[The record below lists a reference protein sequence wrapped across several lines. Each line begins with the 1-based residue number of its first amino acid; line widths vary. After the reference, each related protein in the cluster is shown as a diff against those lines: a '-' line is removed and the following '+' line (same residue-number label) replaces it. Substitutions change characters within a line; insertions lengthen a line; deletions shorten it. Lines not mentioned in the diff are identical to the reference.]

1 MPESTSRMSIS
12 SAPVRIQRN
21 GAVVVATID
30 NPPVNALSLA
40 VRRELLQMFE
50 AAAADRSV
58 SAIVLT
64 GAGRDFVAGA
74 DIKEMEAPPVAPS
87 LPDVI
92 LAMEACPQP
101 ILAAINGHALG
112 GGFEL
117 ALACD
122 RRIAGPSAIVG
133 LPEVK
138 LGIIPGAGGTQRLPR
153 LVGTAQ
159 AMALIAA
166 GRRVVAKEAQS
177 LGLVDD
183 VVDRDLI
190 AAATAQVAG
199 LKKRRLSESSAPP
212 SNATDVEKAANEATR
227 AARGVPAVGKAVEMV
242 RLAGTT
248 NFSEGL
254 RAERAAF
261 LSLRESAEA
270 KALRHLFFAERN
282 AQKVPG
288 LGDAKPRRIERA
300 AVIGAGTMGSGIA
313 IALADAGLPVA
324 LIERD
329 AAAAESGL
337 QRVHAIYDRL
347 VVGGRLTQAVAEERF
362 GRIACGADWS
372 AIGAADLV
380 IEAAFE
386 DMEVKREVFR
396 RLDELAPQGAI
407 LATNTSYLDVNLIA
421 QATGRPQDVLG
432 LHFFSPANVMRLLE
446 IVRGAAT
453 AADVLQ
459 TGLALARRL
468 GKVAVVAGVCEG
480 FIGNRIFAAYRRQTE
495 YLLEEGAY
503 PEDIDRAIE
512 DYGFAMGPFAVF
524 DLTGLDIAW
533 ATRKRLAATRDPRQ
547 RYVAIADRLC
557 EAGRFGRKTGRGWYL
572 YPEGARRPVPD
583 PEVRAII
590 EGESA
595 AKGIKRRLVT
605 ADEIQRRAAAAMVDE
620 AAKILA
626 EGIAQRAGDI
636 DLVLAN
642 GYGFPAFRGGP
653 LFAADA
659 RGLPTVLADVAEMH
673 RHSGASN
680 EPAPLLQDLARAASS
695 FAAWDAS
702 RAR

>member
-1 MPESTSRMSIS
+1 MPAQTIGTLES
-12 SAPVRIQRN
+12 SAPVRIQRI
-21 GAVVVATID
+21 GAVVIATID

-40 VRRELLQMFE
+40 VRQELLRIFQTL
-50 AAAADRSV
+50 ASDRSV

-74 DIKEMEAPPVAPS
+74 DIKEMELPALAPS

-122 RRIAGPSAIVG
+122 RRIAAPSATVG

-153 LVGTAQ
+153 LVGTAK
-159 AMALIAA
+159 AMALITA
-166 GRRVVAKEAQS
+166 GRRVGAKEAQS
-177 LGLVDD
+177 LGLIDE
-183 VVDRDLI
+183 VVDGDLI
-190 AAATAQVAG
+190 AAAVTRIAG
-199 LKKRRLSESSAPP
+199 FGKRRLSEASGPP
-212 SNATDVEKAANEATR
+212 SNEADVEKAASDAMRT
-227 AARGVPAVGKAVEMV
+227 ARGVPAVGKAVEMV

-248 NFSEGL
+248 SFAEGL
-254 RAERAAF
+254 KAERAAF
-261 LSLRESAEA
+261 LALRESAEA

-282 AQKVPG
+282 ALKVPG
-288 LGDAKPRRIERA
+288 LGDARPRRIERA

-313 IALADAGLPVA
+313 VALAEAGLPVA

-329 AAAAESGL
+329 AAAVASGR
-337 QRVHAIYDRL
+337 QRVRGIYDRL
-347 VVGGRLTQAVAEERF
+347 VAGGRLTQAAAEERF
-362 GRIACGADWS
+362 DRIACSDDWS

-386 DMEVKREVFR
+386 DLEVKRDVFR
-396 RLDELAPQGAI
+396 RLDGIARQGAV

-421 QATGRPQDVLG
+421 QATRRPQDVIG

-446 IVRGAAT
+446 VVRGSAT
-453 AADVLQ
+453 APDVLR
-459 TGLALARRL
+459 TGLTLARRL

-480 FIGNRIFAAYRRQTE
+480 FIGNRIFAAYRRQME

-524 DLTGLDIAW
+524 DLSGLDVAW

-557 EAGRFGRKTGRGWYL
+557 EAGRFGRKTGCGWYL
-572 YPEGARRPVPD
+572 YPEGAKRPVPD

-590 EGESA
+590 DSESA
-595 AKGIKRRLVT
+595 AKGIQRRTIT

-620 AAKILA
+620 AANILA
-626 EGIAQRAGDI
+626 DGIAQRAGDI

-659 RGLPTVLADVAEMH
+659 RGLPAVLADVEEMH
-673 RHSGASN
+673 RHSGPGS
-680 EPAPLLQDLARAASS
+680 EPAPLLRDLARQGSS
-695 FAAWDAS
+695 FAAWDMA
-702 RAR
+702 RAH

>member
-1 MPESTSRMSIS
+1 MPASSST
-12 SAPVRIQRN
+12 VRIQRI

-40 VRRELLQMFE
+40 VRRELLLLFQ
-50 AAAADRSV
+50 ALASDGSA

-64 GAGRDFVAGA
+64 GAGRNFVAGA
-74 DIKEMEAPPVAPS
+74 DIKEMDLPPVAPS

-101 ILAAINGHALG
+101 IIAAINGNALG

-117 ALACD
+117 ALASD
-122 RRIAGPSAIVG
+122 RRIATSTAIVG

-153 LVGTAQ
+153 LVGTAK
-159 AMALIAA
+159 ATALIAA
-166 GRRVVAKEAQS
+166 GRRVGAKEARS

-183 VVDRDLI
+183 VVDGDLI
-190 AAATAQVAG
+190 AAATAQLAG
-199 LKKRRLSESSAPP
+199 LKKRRLSELSAPP
-212 SNATDVEKAANEATR
+212 SNATEIERAANDAMR
-227 AARGVPAVGKAVEMV
+227 PVRGVPAVGKAAEMV
-242 RLAGTT
+242 RLAGATSFT
-248 NFSEGL
+248 EGL
-254 RAERAAF
+254 KAERAAF
-261 LSLRESAEA
+261 LALRESAEA
-270 KALRHLFFAERN
+270 KALRHLFFAERK

-288 LGDAKPRRIERA
+288 LGDARPRKVERA

-313 IALADAGLPVA
+313 VALADAGLPVA

-329 AAAAESGL
+329 AAAVESGR
-337 QRVHAIYDRL
+337 QRVRGIYDRL
-347 VVGGRLTQAVAEERF
+347 VAGGRLTQAAAEERF
-362 GRIACGADWS
+362 GRIACGDDWS
-372 AIGAADLV
+372 AIGAVDLV

-386 DMEVKREVFR
+386 DMEVKRDVFR
-396 RLDELAPQGAI
+396 RVDEIAPQGAI

-421 QATGRPQDVLG
+421 QATRRPQDVLG

-446 IVRGAAT
+446 IVRGDAT
-453 AADVLQ
+453 APDVLQ

-480 FIGNRIFAAYRRQTE
+480 FIGNRIFAAYRRQME

-503 PEDIDRAIE
+503 PEEIDSAIE
-512 DYGFAMGPFAVF
+512 SYGFAMGPFAVF

-533 ATRKRLAATRDPRQ
+533 ATRKRLAAARDPRQ

-557 EAGRFGRKTGRGWYL
+557 EAGRFGRKTGRGWHL
-572 YPEGARRPVPD
+572 YPEGAKRPVPD

-590 EGESA
+590 DAESA
-595 AKGIKRRLVT
+595 AKGIERRIIA

-626 EGIAQRAGDI
+626 EGIAQRASDI

-659 RGLPTVLADVAEMH
+659 RGLSVVLTDVEEMH
-673 RHSGASN
+673 RRSGAGS
-680 EPAPLLQDLARAASS
+680 EPAQLLQDLARAGAS
-695 FAAWDAS
+695 FAAWDKS